1 MKTSRLFILSLVAFV
16 AIPIVGTI
24 YVVSRPPQPIS
35 REPAGEFVSV
45 IQNPTDFLSRERF
58 TVTTTTHV
66 LTTLCGVS
74 ARRGGRCEIVTTGD
88 SLRWLVIDGYD
99 GRCRVI
105 P

>member
-1 MKTSRLFILSLVAFV
+1 MAFV
-16 AIPIVGTI
+16 AFFSIPIVGTI

-35 REPAGEFVSV
+35 REPAGKFVSV
-45 IQNPTDFLSRERF
+45 IQNPTDFLSHQRF

-74 ARRGGRCEIVTTGD
+74 ARRGARCEIVTKGD
-88 SLRWLVIDGYD
+88 TTRWLVIDGYD